1 MVGRG
6 WNIGITLINMLALVN
21 TCQADDKNPYRKM
34 SNIVGGSDLTAL
46 GALRVLASL
55 YPGGILAK
63 AFEKL
68 GNTFGIVGVVASTLS
83 GAITAVAG
91 ETTSEKIGG
100 GLQALSGVFSLAGFA
115 IGSTTSGFVL
125 LAGGGGLMLLSV
137 VVSNWDNIAD
147 EYHKVKRHI
156 GSGVKVVLREQI
168 DRFSRLMIVQLAGAS
183 LVSTAQEV
191 LKQLESSGDSG
202 LHDIVRTVANLAV
215 LRTLRFAEEDIDLMT
230 YSEFLALTPRTDFT

>member
-1 MVGRG
+1 
-6 WNIGITLINMLALVN
+6 
-21 TCQADDKNPYRKM
+21 
-34 SNIVGGSDLTAL
+34 
-46 GALRVLASL
+46 
-55 YPGGILAK
+55 
-63 AFEKL
+63 
-68 GNTFGIVGVVASTLS
+68 
-83 GAITAVAG
+83 
-91 ETTSEKIGG
+91 
-100 GLQALSGVFSLAGFA
+100 
-115 IGSTTSGFVL
+115 
-125 LAGGGGLMLLSV
+125 MLLSV

-191 LKQLESSGDSG
+191 LKQLESSGDSS

-215 LRTLRFAEEDIDLMT
+215 LRALRFAEADIDLMT